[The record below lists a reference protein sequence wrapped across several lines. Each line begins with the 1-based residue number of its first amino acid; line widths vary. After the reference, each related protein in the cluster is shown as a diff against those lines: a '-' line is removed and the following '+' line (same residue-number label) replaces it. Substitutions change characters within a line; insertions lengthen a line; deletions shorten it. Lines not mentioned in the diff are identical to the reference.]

1 MSLIFIHNRLSLSI
15 LLYVIILFC
24 WGFWGY
30 IRKNGVNS
38 NYWGALIILEILIL
52 GQGAL
57 GTALYLMGLQP
68 ERGGMHVLYG
78 IVGSLGIPVALLIT
92 KGRNDRQTLLV
103 YATVLLLI
111 AVIFMRSIV
120 TG

>member
-30 IRKNGVNS
+30 IRKNGVKS
-38 NYWGALIILEILIL
+38 SYRGAMMIAEILIL

-57 GTALYLMGLQP
+57 GITLYLMGLQP
-68 ERGGMHVLYG
+68 DRGGMHVLYG
-78 IVGSLGIPVALLIT
+78 IVGSLGIPAMLIFT

-103 YATVLLLI
+103 YAAVLLLI
-111 AVIFMRSIV
+111 AVIFVRSIV

>member
-24 WGFWGY
+24 WGLWGY
-30 IRKNGVNS
+30 IRKNGVKS
-38 NYWGALIILEILIL
+38 SYWGALIIAEILIL
-52 GQGAL
+52 VQGAL
-57 GTALYLMGLQP
+57 GITLYLLGLQP

-78 IVGSLGIPVALLIT
+78 IVGSLGIPAVLIFS
-92 KGRNDRQTLLV
+92 KGRNNRQTLLIF
-103 YATVLLLI
+103 AAVLLLT

>member
-1 MSLIFIHNRLSLSI
+1 MSLIFIHNRLSTSI

-24 WGFWGY
+24 WGFWRY

-38 NYWGALIILEILIL
+38 SYWGALIIAEILIL

-57 GTALYLMGLQP
+57 GITLYLIGLQP

-78 IVGSLGIPVALLIT
+78 IVGSLGIPAVLLIS
-92 KGRNDRQTLLV
+92 KGRNDRQTMLV
-103 YATVLLLI
+103 YTTVLLLI
-111 AVIFMRSIV
+111 AVIFIRSIV

>member
-30 IRKNGVNS
+30 IRKNDVQS
-38 NYWGALIILEILIL
+38 SYWGAIIVAEILIL

-57 GTALYLMGLQP
+57 GTILYFMGLQP

-78 IVGSLGIPVALLIT
+78 VVGALGIPAILIIT
-92 KGRNDRQTLLV
+92 KGRNDRQTLLA
-103 YATVLLLI
+103 YAAVLFLI
-111 AVIFMRSIV
+111 FVIFIRSIV

>member
-1 MSLIFIHNRLSLSI
+1 MSLVFIHNRLSLSI

-24 WGFWGY
+24 WGFWAY

-38 NYWGALIILEILIL
+38 SYWGALIIAEILIL

-57 GTALYLMGLQP
+57 GITLYLMGSQP
-68 ERGGMHVLYG
+68 ERGWMHVLYG
-78 IVGSLGIPVALLIT
+78 IFGSLGIPAGLLIT

-103 YATVLLLI
+103 YVAVLILI
-111 AVIFMRSIV
+111 AVIFIRSIV